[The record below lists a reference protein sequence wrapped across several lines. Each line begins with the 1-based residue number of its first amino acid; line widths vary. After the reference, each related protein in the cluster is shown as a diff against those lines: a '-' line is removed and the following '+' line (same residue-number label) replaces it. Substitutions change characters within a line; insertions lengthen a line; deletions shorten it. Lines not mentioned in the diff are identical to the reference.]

1 MRVVRQRLRRALAA
15 LVLVGGAVCAQPLA
29 QQLPSEPRRQF
40 GTSVTGA
47 FEGWFENADGSRT
60 FLVGYLNRNLARAVD
75 VPIGPDNRI
84 EPGGPDLGQPTHF
97 LPGRQWGMFT
107 LTVPKEFTS
116 AEQRLTWTIV
126 VNGQATSI
134 PLRLHPD
141 YNINPFSDV
150 AVKNTPPSIR
160 LAENGPG
167 TKGPLALL
175 ASAPERT
182 IAKGSPLALPLWAD
196 DDGKFANATMAPP
209 RNVPSP
215 VELVW
220 SKYRG
225 PGAVTFDEPSPWEV
239 LAGGPINVPFR
250 GKSTAT
256 ARFSEP
262 GDYVLH
268 VTANDFSGEGGA
280 GELCC
285 WSTAL
290 VKVRV
295 AP

>member
-1 MRVVRQRLRRALAA
+1 MWSVRPGLPWAAVALA
-15 LVLVGGAVCAQPLA
+15 LLCAAPRA

-40 GTSVTGA
+40 GSSVTGA
-47 FEGWFENADGSRT
+47 FEGWFANADGSRT
-60 FLVGYLNRNLARAVD
+60 FLLGYLNRNSRQPID
-75 VPIGPDNRI
+75 VPIGENNRI
-84 EPGGPDLGQPTHF
+84 EPGGPDFGQPAHF

-107 LTVPKEFTS
+107 VTVPGEFTT

-126 VNGQATSI
+126 ANGQATSI

-160 LAENGPG
+160 LAENGG
-167 TKGPLALL
+167 ATNGPLALL
-175 ASAPERT
+175 SSAPERT
-182 IAKGSPLALPLWAD
+182 VTRGAALALPLWAD

-209 RNVPSP
+209 RNLPTP

-225 PGAVTFDEPSPWEV
+225 PGAVTFESASPHWEIF
-239 LAGGPINVPFR
+239 AGGPINVPFR
-250 GKSTAT
+250 GKSTVT

-262 GDYVLH
+262 GAYVLH
-268 VTANDFSGEGGA
+268 VTANDFSGEGGS

-295 AP
+295 TP